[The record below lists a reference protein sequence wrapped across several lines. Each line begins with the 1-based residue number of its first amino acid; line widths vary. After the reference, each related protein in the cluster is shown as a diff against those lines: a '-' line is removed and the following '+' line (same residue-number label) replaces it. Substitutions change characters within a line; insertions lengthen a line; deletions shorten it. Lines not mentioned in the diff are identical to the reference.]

1 MIQHDR
7 TGEPIEDE
15 SESVDAPFHDP
26 RCRNG
31 WIDRD
36 ADQPKPCLLCRPHLA
51 PERLHRRA
59 LGPPRV
65 DDRPDPLNTRRNLET
80 S

>member
-26 RCRNG
+26 RCRDG
-31 WIDRD
+31 WISYEN
-36 ADQPKPCLLCRPHLA
+36 ADKPKPCYVCRPKL
-51 PERLHRRA
+51 RREA
-59 LGPPRV
+59 LRRKAYL
-65 DDRPDPLNTRRNLET
+65 DDPDPLNTRRNLET

>member
-26 RCRNG
+26 RCVDG
-31 WIDRD
+31 WIDYAE
-36 ADQPKPCLLCRPHLA
+36 ADKPKACYVCRP
-51 PERLHRRA
+51 RLRPDVLRRKA
-59 LGPPRV
+59 YL
-65 DDRPDPLNTRRNLET
+65 DDDPLPDPLNTKRNLET

>member
-15 SESVDAPFHDP
+15 SESADAPFHDP
-26 RCRNG
+26 RCVDG
-31 WIDRD
+31 WIEYDE
-36 ADQPKPCLLCRPHLA
+36 ADHPKPCYVCRPGLRPDA
-51 PERLHRRA
+51 LRRRVF
-59 LGPPRV
+59 GPAR
-65 DDRPDPLNTRRNLET
+65 DDDPLNTRQNLET

>member
-15 SESVDAPFHDP
+15 TESVDAPFHDP
-26 RCRNG
+26 RCVDG
-31 WIDRD
+31 WIDYAE
-36 ADQPKPCLLCRPHLA
+36 ADKPRACYVCRPGLR
-51 PERLHRRA
+51 PDVLRRKA
-59 LGPPRV
+59 YL
-65 DDRPDPLNTRRNLET
+65 DDPLPDPLNTRRNLET